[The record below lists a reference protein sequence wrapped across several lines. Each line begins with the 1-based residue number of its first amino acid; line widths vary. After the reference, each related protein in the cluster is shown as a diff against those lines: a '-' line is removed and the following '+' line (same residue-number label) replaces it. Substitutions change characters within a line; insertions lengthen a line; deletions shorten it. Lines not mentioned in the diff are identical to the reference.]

1 MRGNTPTSTFAAATG
16 LALGLAVLS
25 WGVLTWAGLVAAGPA
40 DMADP
45 DDVAQVERGAR
56 IYAENCAAC
65 HGAELE
71 GQSNWRTQLS
81 TGGLPAPPHDETGHT
96 WHHADGIL
104 FIYTKLG
111 AKEGLGIEGF
121 QSNMPAFRDTL
132 SDADIWASLGYI
144 MSRWPERVR
153 QRQDHINERS
163 K

>member
-1 MRGNTPTSTFAAATG
+1 MRGNAPTSTLAAAAG
-16 LALGLAVLS
+16 LALGL
-25 WGVLTWAGLVAAGPA
+25 GVLVWGALAWAGAA

-45 DDVAQVERGAR
+45 DDAAQVERGAR

-71 GQSNWRTQLS
+71 GQPNWRKQLS

-96 WHHADGIL
+96 WHHADEIL

-121 QSNMPAFRDTL
+121 QSNMAAFRDTL
-132 SDADIWASLGYI
+132 SDADIWASLAYI

-153 QRQDHINERS
+153 QRQDHINEQS

>member
-1 MRGNTPTSTFAAATG
+1 MRRSLYSIAI
-16 LALGLAVLS
+16 LAVAGTAVAYTLS
-25 WGVLTWAGLVAAGPA
+25 RNGEESVSYRF
-40 DMADP
+40 
-45 DDVAQVERGAR
+45 AQVERGAR

-71 GQSNWRTQLS
+71 GQPNWRTQLS

-111 AKEGLGIEGF
+111 ANEGLGIEGF

-153 QRQDHINERS
+153 QRQDHINEQS